1 MRPIARMFTMA
12 ALAGGLLAAGSAA
25 SVASAAINPS
35 DLLNCALTGA
45 TDLSTVATDPAAL
58 TGAPAEAP
66 LVSCLNPAP

>member
-1 MRPIARMFTMA
+1 MRPIARIFTIA
-12 ALAGGLLAAGSAA
+12 AFTGGLLAAASAA

-45 TDLSTVATDPAAL
+45 TELSTVAGDPAAL

-66 LVSCLNPAP
+66 LVNCLAPAP